1 MAPIYG
7 DNLDGTFSFSRQA
20 KHRQPT
26 TEQSFADLSYEEIA
40 QAKPLAGIRCPGPT
54 AICVHTLLIPSR
66 APDADELGEE
76 VGDAAQR

>member
-1 MAPIYG
+1 MAAIYG

-20 KHRQPT
+20 KRRQPT
-26 TEQSFADLSYEEIA
+26 AARSFADLSYEEIA

-54 AICVHTLLIPSR
+54 AS